1 MKVIIEGEKRYIE
14 SILKANKGRIRRGL
28 ITVETIKQ
36 EPKQTIEEVRALYLE
51 ACSKEVS
58 TRYKNNAEWMLE
70 KIQET
75 KK

>member
-28 ITVETIKQ
+28 VTVDT
-36 EPKQTIEEVRALYLE
+36 PKEKSA
-51 ACSKEVS
+51 AKKAASKKPS
-58 TRYKNNAEWMLE
+58 A
-70 KIQET
+70 